1 MSVSNFSMP
10 RSNPFKRP
18 DIHELTEQLIMLH
31 DAQEDCIA
39 ELKCENEHLKSEN
52 YKDEELIK
60 MQEKVKV
67 AEEEKR
73 EALIAYYRGFPI
85 SKEEEEFIHSWQKQH
100 DIKEHGNKNGYH
112 GAIGG
117 YFSYRFVPTS
127 IGTIGECRC
136 NTCER
141 NAYEFACKE
150 GKYNREAFEE
160 YMKDHNG
167 RIIFQDL

>member
-31 DAQEDCIA
+31 DAQEDYIA

-60 MQEKVKV
+60 MQEKLKA

-73 EALIAYYRGFPI
+73 EALTAYYRGFPI

-100 DIKEHGNKNGYH
+100 DIKEHGNKNG
-112 GAIGG
+112 
-117 YFSYRFVPTS
+117 
-127 IGTIGECRC
+127 
-136 NTCER
+136 
-141 NAYEFACKE
+141 
-150 GKYNREAFEE
+150 
-160 YMKDHNG
+160 
-167 RIIFQDL
+167 